1 MSAARFRFRHQRWNR
16 RRARQLGLGGTLMAP
31 IERFFLA
38 TTASGFLGL
47 IASLVWLIV
56 R

>member
-1 MSAARFRFRHQRWNR
+1 MRAARFRFRHQRWNK
-16 RRARQLGLGGTLMAP
+16 RRARQLGVGGTLIAP

-47 IASLVWLIV
+47 IASIVWLMV

>member
-1 MSAARFRFRHQRWNR
+1 MRAARFRFRHQRWNR
-16 RRARQLGLGGTLMAP
+16 RRARQLGLGATFMAP

-47 IASLVWLIV
+47 IASIVWLMV